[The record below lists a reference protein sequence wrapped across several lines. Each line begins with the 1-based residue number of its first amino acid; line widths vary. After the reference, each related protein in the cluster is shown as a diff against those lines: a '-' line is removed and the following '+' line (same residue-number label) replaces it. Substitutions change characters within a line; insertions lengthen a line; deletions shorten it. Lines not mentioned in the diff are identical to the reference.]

1 MTEDVERIIATDRAE
16 TECCEALTP
25 GCCID
30 HGAES
35 REGRDRDSCETW

>member
-1 MTEDVERIIATDRAE
+1 MDRIVAENREE

-30 HGAES
+30 HTAES
-35 REGRDRDSCETW
+35 AAGRDQDSCETW